1 MSTSAGLVA
10 PPLHRSPL
18 LLVLSTHL
26 VVALVALVT
35 VGGATRVME
44 AGLSCPDWPLCYGS
58 VLPTAKMTV
67 RVFLEWFHRLDAA
80 LVALGLL
87 LAAALSW
94 GQRRHL
100 PPAAPGLATTALVL
114 VVVQVALGALTVTQ
128 LLRFDVVTAHLAT
141 GLLLVA
147 LLSLLRQRLRL
158 ALEPLPPGMDGA
170 LTGPWRWWP
179 ALAALLVYLQC
190 VLGGL
195 LASQWATGR
204 CLQWLQGCHWLMA
217 HRLLAGVALAAVVAL
232 PLKAATAAWPHP
244 LRHLSFAAGLLVLLQ
259 AGLGALTLHLS
270 LSQPLVTIGH
280 QLVAALLLSML
291 TSLAGLL
298 HPLPSSP

>member
-1 MSTSAGLVA
+1 M
-10 PPLHRSPL
+10 
-18 LLVLSTHL
+18 LSTHL
-26 VVALVALVT
+26 LVALVALVT

-58 VLPTAKMTV
+58 VLPAAEMTV

-80 LVALGLL
+80 LVSLGLL
-87 LAAALSW
+87 LMAVLSW
-94 GQRRHL
+94 GQRRYV
-100 PPAAPGLATTALVL
+100 PATVPALATTAVLL
-114 VVVQVALGALTVTQ
+114 VVVQVALGALTVTR
-128 LLRFDVVTAHLAT
+128 LLRFDIVTAHLAT

-147 LLSLLRQRLRL
+147 LLSLLRQQLRPTL
-158 ALEPLPPGMDGA
+158 RPLPPDVDGA

-179 ALAALLVYLQC
+179 ALAALLVYIQC

-204 CLQWLQGCHWLMA
+204 CLQLLQGCHWLTA
-217 HRLLAGVALAAVVAL
+217 HRLLAGAALVAVVAL
-232 PLKAATAAWPHP
+232 PIQAVVAAWPGP
-244 LRHLSFAAGLLVLLQ
+244 LQRLAFTAGLLVLLQ

-280 QLVAALLLSML
+280 QLGAALLLSVL
-291 TSLAGLL
+291 TSLAVLL
-298 HPLPSSP
+298 RPLPSSP

>member
-1 MSTSAGLVA
+1 VSTAAGLA
-10 PPLHRSPL
+10 LPPFQRSR

-26 VVALVALVT
+26 LVALVALVT

-58 VLPTAKMTV
+58 VLPAAEMTV

-80 LVALGLL
+80 LVSLGLL
-87 LAAALSW
+87 LMAVLSW
-94 GQRRHL
+94 GQRRYV
-100 PPAAPGLATTALVL
+100 PATVPALATTAVLL
-114 VVVQVALGALTVTQ
+114 VVVQVALGALTVTR
-128 LLRFDVVTAHLAT
+128 LLRFDIVTAHLAT

-147 LLSLLRQRLRL
+147 LLSLLRQQLRPTL
-158 ALEPLPPGMDGA
+158 RPLPPDMDGA

-179 ALAALLVYLQC
+179 ALAALLVYIQC

-204 CLQWLQGCHWLMA
+204 CLQLLQGCHWLTA
-217 HRLLAGVALAAVVAL
+217 HRLLAGAALVAVVAL
-232 PLKAATAAWPHP
+232 PIQAVVAAWPGP
-244 LRHLSFAAGLLVLLQ
+244 LQRLAFTAGLLVLLQ

-280 QLVAALLLSML
+280 QLGAALLLSVL
-291 TSLAGLL
+291 TSLAVLL
-298 HPLPSSP
+298 RPLPSSP

>member
-1 MSTSAGLVA
+1 MSTSAGLA
-10 PPLHRSPL
+10 AAPLHRSPL
-18 LLVLSTHL
+18 LLLSTHL

-58 VLPTAKMTV
+58 VLPTAEMTV

-87 LAAALSW
+87 LVAALSW
-94 GQRRHL
+94 EQRQHL
-100 PPAAPGLATTALVL
+100 PPAVPGLAITTLLL
-114 VVVQVALGALTVTQ
+114 VVAQVALGALTVTQ

-158 ALEPLPPGMDGA
+158 ALQLLPADVGET

-204 CLQWLQGCHWLMA
+204 CLQLLQGCHWLVA
-217 HRLLAGVALAAVVAL
+217 HGLLAAAALVAVVAL
-232 PLKAATAAWPHP
+232 PLKAAAAAWPHP
-244 LRHLSFAAGLLVLLQ
+244 LRRLAFAAGLLVLLQ

-280 QLVAALLLSML
+280 QLGAALLLSVL

>member
-1 MSTSAGLVA
+1 MSSSAGLAA

-18 LLVLSTHL
+18 LLLSTHL

-44 AGLSCPDWPLCYGS
+44 AGLACPDWPLCYGS
-58 VLPTAKMTV
+58 VLPTAEMTV

-80 LVALGLL
+80 LVGLGLVVL
-87 LAAALSW
+87 AALSW
-94 GQRRHL
+94 GQRQCL
-100 PPAAPGLATTALVL
+100 PPAVPVLASAAMVL
-114 VVVQVALGALTVTQ
+114 VAVQVALGALTVTR
-128 LLRFDVVTAHLAT
+128 LLRFDIVTAHLAT

-147 LLSLLRQRLRL
+147 LLSLLQQRLRL
-158 ALEPLPPGMDGA
+158 ALEPLPPGVDGT
-170 LTGPWRWWP
+170 LTAPWRWWP

-204 CLQWLQGCHWLMA
+204 CLHLLQGCHWLTA
-217 HRLLAGVALAAVVAL
+217 HRLLAGAALLAVVAL
-232 PLKAATAAWPHP
+232 PLKAAAAAWPRP
-244 LRHLSFAAGLLVLLQ
+244 ARHLAFAAGLLVLLQ
-259 AGLGALTLHLS
+259 AGLGVLTLHLH
-270 LSQPLVTIGH
+270 LSQPLVTIAH
-280 QLVAALLLSML
+280 QLGAALLVSVL
-291 TSLAGLL
+291 TILAVLL

>member
-1 MSTSAGLVA
+1 MSTSAGLA
-10 PPLHRSPL
+10 PPSLHRSRL
-18 LLVLSTHL
+18 LLLSTHL
-26 VVALVALVT
+26 VVTLVALVT

-58 VLPTAKMTV
+58 VLPTAQMTI

-87 LAAALSW
+87 LLAALSW

-100 PPAAPGLATTALVL
+100 PPAVPVLATTAVLLVA
-114 VVVQVALGALTVTQ
+114 VQVTLGALTVTQ
-128 LLRFDVVTAHLAT
+128 LLRFDIVTAHLAT

-158 ALEPLPPGMDGA
+158 ALEPLQPDVDGA
-170 LTGPWRWWP
+170 LTVPWRWWP

-204 CLQWLQGCHWLMA
+204 CLHLLQGCHWLMA
-217 HRLLAGVALAAVVAL
+217 HRLLAGAALVAVVVL
-232 PLKAATAAWPHP
+232 PLKAAAAAWPRP
-244 LRHLSFAAGLLVLLQ
+244 ARHLALAAGLLVLLQ
-259 AGLGALTLHLS
+259 AGLGLLTLHLH
-270 LSQPLVTIGH
+270 LSQPLLTVAH
-280 QLVAALLLSML
+280 QLGAALLLSVL

-298 HPLPSSP
+298 HPLSSSP

>member
-1 MSTSAGLVA
+1 MSTSAGLA
-10 PPLHRSPL
+10 PPPFHRSS

-35 VGGATRVME
+35 IGGATRVME

-58 VLPTAKMTV
+58 VLPTAKMTI

-80 LVALGLL
+80 LVGLGLL
-87 LAAALSW
+87 LLAALTW
-94 GQRRHL
+94 GQRQQA
-100 PPAAPGLATTALVL
+100 PPAVPALAITALLL
-114 VVVQVALGALTVTQ
+114 VVVQIALGALTVTQ
-128 LLRFDVVTAHLAT
+128 LLRFDIVTAHLAT

-158 ALEPLPPGMDGA
+158 TLQPLTPDGA
-170 LTGPWRWWP
+170 VILTGPWRWWP

-204 CLQWLQGCHWLMA
+204 CLRLLQGCHWLMA
-217 HRLLAGVALAAVVAL
+217 HRLLAGAVLIAVMVL
-232 PLKAATAAWPHP
+232 PLKAAAAAWPHP
-244 LRHLSFAAGLLVLLQ
+244 ARHLAFAAGHLALLQ

-270 LSQPLVTIGH
+270 LSQPLVTIAH
-280 QLVAALLLSML
+280 QLGAALLVGVL

-298 HPLPSSP
+298 HPLPSSSP

>member
-1 MSTSAGLVA
+1 M
-10 PPLHRSPL
+10 
-18 LLVLSTHL
+18 
-26 VVALVALVT
+26 VALVALVT

-44 AGLSCPDWPLCYGS
+44 AGLACPDWPLCYGS
-58 VLPTAKMTV
+58 VLPTAEMTV

-87 LAAALSW
+87 LLAALSW
-94 GQRRHL
+94 GRRQQL
-100 PPAAPGLATTALVL
+100 PPAVPVLATTALLL
-114 VVVQVALGALTVTQ
+114 VAVQVALGALTVTQ

-158 ALEPLPPGMDGA
+158 ALEPLLSDVGGA
-170 LTGPWRWWP
+170 LTAPWRRWP

-190 VLGGL
+190 VSGGL

-204 CLQWLQGCHWLMA
+204 CLQLLQACHWLTA
-217 HRLLAGVALAAVVAL
+217 HRLLAGAALLAVVVL
-232 PLKAATAAWPHP
+232 PLKAAAWPRPARP
-244 LRHLSFAAGLLVLLQ
+244 LAFAAGLLVLLQ
-259 AGLGALTLHLS
+259 AGLGVLTLHLH

-280 QLVAALLLSML
+280 QLGAALLLSVL

>member
-1 MSTSAGLVA
+1 MSTSAGLA
-10 PPLHRSPL
+10 PPLPRSPL
-18 LLVLSTHL
+18 LLLSTHL

-44 AGLSCPDWPLCYGS
+44 AGLACPDWPLCYGS
-58 VLPTAKMTV
+58 VLPTSQMTV

-80 LVALGLL
+80 LVTLGLL
-87 LAAALSW
+87 LLAALSW
-94 GQRRHL
+94 GQRRRL
-100 PPAAPGLATTALVL
+100 PPAVPVLATTAVLLVA
-114 VVVQVALGALTVTQ
+114 VQVALGALTVTQ

-158 ALEPLPPGMDGA
+158 ALDPLPATAEDTLA
-170 LTGPWRWWP
+170 GPWCWWT

-204 CLQWLQGCHWLMA
+204 CLQLLQGCHWLTA
-217 HRLLAGVALAAVVAL
+217 HRLLASVALLAVVVL
-232 PLKAATAAWPHP
+232 PLKAATTTWWPRP
-244 LRHLSFAAGLLVLLQ
+244 ARHLAFAAGLLVLLQ
-259 AGLGALTLHLS
+259 AGMGVLTLH
-270 LSQPLVTIGH
+270 LSQPLVTIAH
-280 QLVAALLLSML
+280 QLGAALLLGLL
-291 TSLAGLL
+291 TSLAGRL
-298 HPLPSSP
+298 HPLPSTP

>member
-1 MSTSAGLVA
+1 MSTSAGLAA
-10 PPLHRSPL
+10 PPVHGWRL
-18 LLVLSTHL
+18 LALITHL
-26 VVALVALVT
+26 VVALVALVA

-58 VLPTAKMTV
+58 VLPTAEMTL

-80 LVALGLL
+80 LVSLGLL
-87 LAAALSW
+87 LVAALSW
-94 GQRRHL
+94 GQRQHL
-100 PPAAPGLATTALVL
+100 LPAVPALATTAVLLVA
-114 VVVQVALGALTVTQ
+114 VQIALGALTVTQ
-128 LLRFDVVTAHLAT
+128 LLRFDIVTAHLAT

-147 LLSLLRQRLRL
+147 LLSLLRQRLSLTLR
-158 ALEPLPPGMDGA
+158 PLPSGVNET
-170 LTGPWRWWP
+170 LRGPWRWWP

-204 CLQWLQGCHWLMA
+204 CLHLLQGCHWLMA
-217 HRLLAGVALAAVVAL
+217 HRLLAAAVLVAVVAL
-232 PLKAATAAWPHP
+232 PIKAVAATWPHP
-244 LRHLSFAAGLLVLLQ
+244 LRHLAFAAGLLALLQ
-259 AGLGALTLHLS
+259 VGLGALTLHLS
-270 LSQPLVTIGH
+270 LSQPLVTVGH
-280 QLVAALLLSML
+280 QLGAALLLSVL

>member
-1 MSTSAGLVA
+1 MSTSAGLA
-10 PPLHRSPL
+10 AAPLHRSPL
-18 LLVLSTHL
+18 LLLSTHL

-58 VLPTAKMTV
+58 VLPTAEMTV

-87 LAAALSW
+87 LVAALSW
-94 GQRRHL
+94 GQRQHL
-100 PPAAPGLATTALVL
+100 PPAVPGLATTTLLLIMA
-114 VVVQVALGALTVTQ
+114 QVALGALTVTQ

-158 ALEPLPPGMDGA
+158 ALQLLPADVGET

-204 CLQWLQGCHWLMA
+204 CLQLLQGCHWLVA
-217 HRLLAGVALAAVVAL
+217 HGLLAAAALVAVVAL
-232 PLKAATAAWPHP
+232 PLKAAAAAWPHP
-244 LRHLSFAAGLLVLLQ
+244 LRRLAFAAGLLVLLQ

-280 QLVAALLLSML
+280 QLGAALLLSVL

>member
-1 MSTSAGLVA
+1 MSTSAGLAA
-10 PPLHRSPL
+10 PPLPRSPL

-58 VLPTAKMTV
+58 VLPTAEMTV

-87 LAAALSW
+87 LLAALSW

-100 PPAAPGLATTALVL
+100 PPAVPGLAITTVLLVG
-114 VVVQVALGALTVTQ
+114 VQVALGALTVTQ
-128 LLRFDVVTAHLAT
+128 LLRFDIVTAHLAT

-158 ALEPLPPGMDGA
+158 ALEPLPPDMGGT

-179 ALAALLVYLQC
+179 ALAALFVYLQC

-204 CLQWLQGCHWLMA
+204 CLQWLQGCHWLTA
-217 HRLLAGVALAAVVAL
+217 HRLLAGVALVAVVVL
-232 PLKAATAAWPHP
+232 PLKAAAAAWPHP
-244 LRHLSFAAGLLVLLQ
+244 LRRLAFAAGLLVVLQ
-259 AGLGALTLHLS
+259 AGLGVLTLHLS
-270 LSQPLVTIGH
+270 LSQPLVTVGH
-280 QLVAALLLSML
+280 QLVAALLLSLL
-291 TSLAGLL
+291 TGLAGLL

>member
-1 MSTSAGLVA
+1 MSISAGLA
-10 PPLHRSPL
+10 TSPFHRSRL
-18 LLVLSTHL
+18 LLLLSTHL

-58 VLPTAKMTV
+58 VLPMAQMTI
-67 RVFLEWFHRLDAA
+67 RVFLEWFHRVDAA

-87 LAAALSW
+87 AVAMLSW
-94 GQRRHL
+94 GQRQHL
-100 PPAAPGLATTALVL
+100 PPAVPVLATTAVLLVA
-114 VVVQVALGALTVTQ
+114 VQVALGALTVTQ

-147 LLSLLRQRLRL
+147 LLSLLRQRLLL
-158 ALEPLPPGMDGA
+158 ALEPLPTTVDA
-170 LTGPWRWWP
+170 TLTGPWRWWP
-179 ALAALLVYLQC
+179 AGAALVVYLQC

-204 CLQWLQGCHWLMA
+204 CLRLLQGCDWLMA
-217 HRLLAGVALAAVVAL
+217 HRLLAGAALVAVVVLAFKAAV
-232 PLKAATAAWPHP
+232 AAWPHP
-244 LRHLSFAAGLLVLLQ
+244 LRHLAFAAGLLVLLQ

-270 LSQPLVTIGH
+270 LSEPLVTIGH
-280 QLVAALLLSML
+280 QLGAALLLSLL

-298 HPLPSSP
+298 HPLPSSQ

>member
-1 MSTSAGLVA
+1 MSTAAGLA
-10 PPLHRSPL
+10 LPPFQRSR

-26 VVALVALVT
+26 LVALVALVT

-58 VLPTAKMTV
+58 VLPAAEMTV

-80 LVALGLL
+80 LVSLGLL
-87 LAAALSW
+87 LMAVLSW
-94 GQRRHL
+94 GQRRYV
-100 PPAAPGLATTALVL
+100 PATVPALATTAVLL
-114 VVVQVALGALTVTQ
+114 VVVQVALGALTVTR
-128 LLRFDVVTAHLAT
+128 LLRFDIVTAHLAT

-147 LLSLLRQRLRL
+147 LLSLLRQQLRPTL
-158 ALEPLPPGMDGA
+158 RPLPPDVDGA

-179 ALAALLVYLQC
+179 ALAALLVYIQC

-204 CLQWLQGCHWLMA
+204 CLQLLQGCHWLTA
-217 HRLLAGVALAAVVAL
+217 HRLLAGAALVAVVAL
-232 PLKAATAAWPHP
+232 PIQAVVAAWPGP
-244 LRHLSFAAGLLVLLQ
+244 LQRLAFTAGLLVLLQ

-280 QLVAALLLSML
+280 QLGAALLLSVL
-291 TSLAGLL
+291 TSLAVLL
-298 HPLPSSP
+298 RPLPSSP